1 MRGKLRENRDYRRQ
15 TCTRLG
21 GWRRGAAKRK
31 TRPDN
36 PGTGKKKI
44 FEADRGPGSGP
55 RPAAAISL
63 QVGDGKWTWGRQ
75 IREGGCKLRL

>member
-1 MRGKLRENRDYRRQ
+1 MGGKLRGTQGLSPTNLYSTRGVTAWRCKAQNTARRPWNE
-15 TCTRLG
+15 T
-21 GWRRGAAKRK
+21 
-31 TRPDN
+31 
-36 PGTGKKKI
+36 KI
-44 FEADRGPGSGP
+44 EAGRGPGSGP